1 MKRSDIFFRVREA
14 VEEEL
19 EEIIRSNDTNH
30 ISKLAQEVAAK
41 PDYAD
46 LRHRLAHLYYMR
58 GQLEDALREIEVA
71 LGINENFIEALHLK
85 ATILSDRGEF
95 NAALAVLN
103 HVIDKRPADVE
114 SHYRRAV
121 LFGRLGRTEEAIAS
135 AQEAVRLNSGHEMAH
150 LLLAEKYLFE
160 HEWGPA
166 IQHYAAANKI
176 RPHEQYCYIL
186 GLLHLRL
193 DQTDIA
199 AAYLEQALEL
209 KPNHL
214 NSCVRLAILKVAQG
228 EYEAAHRR
236 LYQAVGFY
244 PRYPDLQFSLAK
256 VCLLMGR
263 RDEAYERMRAAL
275 QINPHYA
282 EARREMG
289 YLYSVRNQAREAVS
303 ELRES
308 LNINP
313 DDEQAY
319 INLGFVYSNQ
329 GEHDQAVDI
338 LERAV
343 RRFPDSWRL
352 YHSLGIVH
360 LQQRSFP
367 QAKVSFLEAVKINPE
382 LEAIQHSLRVVFQD
396 ESLLEEEREHLVQS
410 YRQPHQRPELDHL
423 LGKTHLDFHKEKAAV
438 DYFQRS
444 FRAGYK
450 PFLNGVLLATV
461 YANMQNF
468 DEAIRI
474 LEMISSDGLSEYVR
488 CVLLALF
495 RANAGDH
502 DLAARQYQ
510 RLMTEAPLFFHSLN
524 GLPVCFRER
533 EELDDILDDYLDYS
547 RFHER
552 RSPLFCRIGELNA
565 NKGMLSEARQHF
577 HHATILD
584 PGYARAYQAM
594 GLLAL
599 LRLDFNIAL
608 EFFLRAVDKQ
618 PDWPL
623 PHLNLALIYL
633 QQSRHTLASVSL
645 RRYINLEPVEAWRS
659 LATDLLR
666 RTKSRTE
673 DDSSLITTSP
683 LGHTG

>member
-1 MKRSDIFFRVREA
+1 MKRRDIFFRVREA

-19 EEIIRSNDTNH
+19 EEIIRSSDTNR
-30 ISKLAQEVAAK
+30 IDQLEREVRAK

-46 LRHRLAHLYYMR
+46 LRQRLAHLHYMR
-58 GQLEDALREIEVA
+58 GQLDAAQREVEVA
-71 LGINENFIEALHLK
+71 LGINEGFVDALMLK
-85 ATILSDRGEF
+85 ATILTDSGQFNEALRVLDQVVEKRPSDVEAFYRK
-95 NAALAVLN
+95 AVL
-103 HVIDKRPADVE
+103 
-114 SHYRRAV
+114 
-121 LFGRLGRTEEAIAS
+121 LGRLGRNEEAIAT
-135 AQEAVRLNSGHEMAH
+135 AQHAIRLNNGHELAH

-176 RPHEQYCYIL
+176 RPHEQYSYIL

-193 DQTDIA
+193 DQSDIA

-228 EYEAAHRR
+228 EYEAAHR
-236 LYQAVGFY
+236 LLHQAVGFY
-244 PRYPDLQFSLAK
+244 PRYPDLHFSLAK

-275 QINPHYA
+275 QINPYYA

-289 YLYSVRNQAREAVS
+289 YLYSVRHQNKEAVD
-303 ELRES
+303 ELRQS
-308 LNINP
+308 LTINP

-329 GEHDQAVDI
+329 GEHDEAVDI
-338 LERAV
+338 LERAI

-396 ESLLEEEREHLVQS
+396 ESLLEEERARLMQQ
-410 YRQPHQRPELDHL
+410 YRQPQQRPELDHY

-438 DYFQRS
+438 EYFQRS

-450 PFLNGVLLATV
+450 RTLNGVLLSTV

-468 DEAIRI
+468 DEAIKV
-474 LEMISSDGLSEYVR
+474 LEEVSSEGLAEYVR
-488 CVLLALF
+488 CTLLALF

-510 RLMTEAPLFFHSLN
+510 RLMTEAPLFFHSLR

-552 RSPLFCRIGELNA
+552 RSQLFCRIGELNA
-565 NKGMLSEARQHF
+565 NKGMLVEARQHF

-584 PGYARAYQAM
+584 PSDARAYHAM
-594 GLLAL
+594 GILAM
-599 LRLDFNIAL
+599 LRMDFNVAL

-618 PDWPL
+618 PDWAL
-623 PHLNLALIYL
+623 PHLNLSLIYL
-633 QQSRHTLASVSL
+633 TQNRNTLASVSL
-645 RRYINLEPVEAWRS
+645 RRYVNLEPVESWRT
-659 LATDLLR
+659 LATEMLR
-666 RTKSRTE
+666 RSKSKVEE
-673 DDSSLITTSP
+673 DGHAVTLP
-683 LGHTG
+683 LGSTG